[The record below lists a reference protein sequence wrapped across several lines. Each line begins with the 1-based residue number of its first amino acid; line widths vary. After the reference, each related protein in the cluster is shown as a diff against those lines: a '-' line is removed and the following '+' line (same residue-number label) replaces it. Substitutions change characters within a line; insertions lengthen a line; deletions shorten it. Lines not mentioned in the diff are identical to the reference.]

1 MEQKPLFIVII
12 IASCLIFLLTIISL
26 IWKIT
31 ALEHKLNQ
39 SPLSENL
46 NNRLQNLPPDVAS
59 MKVVKQQLETAQQDL
74 LVQIKSEA
82 INQTLLSQQ
91 VENLRKLL
99 DVANADMIAVSNNNK
114 RLSEQLDNTH
124 QAVEKLVQALQAKEQ
139 ALKQLVP
146 VGTVIAYSGAVDN
159 EQRTEFLRAGWLVCD
174 GESYLVQ
181 SYPELAKQLGKI
193 YGGDGKERF
202 KVPDFRGVFLRGLD
216 AGRGLDAK
224 RVLGALQ
231 DDQNKNHSHSGKT
244 EAAGAHEHQAKAE
257 SAGKHD
263 HDINAGITSSMMGA
277 DKSVLTPTA
286 GSTET
291 STAGEHNH
299 LVRIESAGKHQHDLQ
314 INSEGGNEARPKNY
328 AVVYLIKF

>member
-1 MEQKPLFIVII
+1 MEQKPLFIVAA
-12 IASCLIFLLTIISL
+12 IAGCLVFLLIIVSL
-26 IWKIT
+26 FLKIS
-31 ALEHKLNQ
+31 ALEQKLNQ
-39 SPLSENL
+39 SPLNESL
-46 NNRLQNLPPDVAS
+46 NNRLQSLPPDVAS
-59 MKVVKQQLETAQQDL
+59 MKIVKQQLDNAQQEL
-74 LVQIKSEA
+74 LIQIKSGA
-82 INQTLLSQQ
+82 INQTVLSQQ

-114 RLSEQLDNTH
+114 RLTEQLDNTH

-146 VGTVIAYSGAVDN
+146 VGTVIAYAAAVDN

-174 GESYLVQ
+174 GESYPVQ

-202 KVPDFRGVFLRGLD
+202 KVPDFRGIFLRGLD
-216 AGRGLDAK
+216 AGRGLDPK
-224 RVLGALQ
+224 RTLGTLE

-244 EAAGAHEHQAKAE
+244 ETAGAHEHQAKAE
-257 SAGKHD
+257 NAGKHD

-291 STAGEHNH
+291 STAGEHSH
-299 LVRIESAGKHQHDLQ
+299 LIKIESAGKHQHDLQ
-314 INSEGGNEARPKNY
+314 ISSEGGSEARPKNY